1 MPLGY
6 DNPALLRVS
15 AKATV
20 EANTANATLAA
31 ANFGKIQ
38 TNTGAS
44 GTITLTLPAAST
56 VGGCAVR
63 VAVTAA
69 QIIQLIPASGEK
81 IYLNGSGVADKYAQ
95 IAGVIGN
102 FIEVY
107 SDGVDYV
114 VTDYAGIATKQA

>member
-1 MPLGY
+1 MGY
-6 DNPALLRVS
+6 DYPALLRVS

-20 EANTANATLAA
+20 EANAANATLTA

-38 TNTGAS
+38 TNTGA
-44 GTITLTLPAAST
+44 GAGITLTLPAAST
-56 VGGCAVR
+56 VAGCAVR
-63 VAVTAA
+63 AAVTVA
-69 QIIQLIPASGEK
+69 QIIQFVLASGDK
-81 IYLNGSGVADKYAQ
+81 IYLNGSGVADKYVQ

-102 FIEVY
+102 RIEVY

>member
-1 MPLGY
+1 MPMGY
-6 DNPALLRVS
+6 DYPALLRVS

-20 EANTANATLAA
+20 EANANSATLTA

-38 TNTGAS
+38 TNTGA
-44 GTITLTLPAAST
+44 GANVALTLPAASA
-56 VGGCAVR
+56 VAGCAVR
-63 VAVTAA
+63 AAVTAA
-69 QIIQLIPASGEK
+69 QTIQFIPATGEK
-81 IYLNGSGVADKYAQ
+81 IYLNGSGAADKYVQ

-114 VTDYAGIATKQA
+114 VTAYSGVATKQA

>member
-1 MPLGY
+1 MPMGY
-6 DNPALLRVS
+6 DYPALLRVC

-20 EANTANATLAA
+20 EANADNATLTA

-38 TNTGAS
+38 TNTGA
-44 GTITLTLPAAST
+44 GGGIALTLPAAST
-56 VGGCAVR
+56 VAGCAVR
-63 VAVTAA
+63 AAVMAA
-69 QIIQLIPASGEK
+69 QTIQFVPASGDK
-81 IYLNGSGVADKYAQ
+81 IYLNGSGGADKYVQ

-114 VTDYAGIATKQA
+114 VTDYAGVATKQA